1 MLFHVKM
8 IVKLPVDMDPAQAA
22 KLKADEK
29 ELAQSLMREGKWRH
43 LWRIAGQYA
52 NYSVFDVASVQ
63 ELHETLMQLPLFPT
77 WRSRSTRCA
86 ATRPRFVTTTA
97 DPVRT
102 GVRTDR

>member
-8 IVKLPVDMDPAQAA
+8 IVKLPVDMDPAKAA

-29 ELAQSLMREGKWRH
+29 YLAQSLMREGKWRH

-63 ELHETLMQLPLFPT
+63 ELHDTLMQLPLVPDMEIEVNALC
-77 WRSRSTRCA
+77 RHPSSIH
-86 ATRPRFVTTTA
+86 
-97 DPVRT
+97 DD
-102 GVRTDR
+102 DR

>member
-52 NYSVFDVASVQ
+52 NYSVFDVQSND
-63 ELHETLMQLPLFPT
+63 ELHQLLSQLPLFPYMDIHVT
-77 WRSRSTRCA
+77 PLANHPSAIVQEGA
-86 ATRPRFVTTTA
+86 A
-97 DPVRT
+97 
-102 GVRTDR
+102 G